1 MLTIAIVNEK
11 GGSGK
16 TTSSVNLA
24 AALGDAGKRVLL
36 VDLDGQAASTRW
48 LGVEGDPRL
57 ADALIQGGGLK
68 PIQDVLPNVS
78 LAPGSAKLD
87 SVAHDLRPTQGGQL
101 RKVLSELTRY
111 DVALID
117 CPPSLGNRLIGNALM
132 AATHALVPVETSI
145 LAMDCMKSL
154 LETLQDVRD
163 GLAHEIELLGVF
175 ACRFDSRTNL
185 SRSVLKELRRVLPGK
200 VLNTVIRENVRLRE
214 CPATGQSVLTYAPR
228 SNGAKDYRKLAA
240 EVVEML
246 EGKWHPVDVEE
257 QPDELEFEDPTVEQD
272 ELEKLEAER
281 GTQPPAEPL
290 IEPDPQNVQQQDQPA
305 GPEPVQAVEEVE
317 ITFDPPVDQ
326 APAPAAEEADAP
338 RRSPAEVAMSAWQ
351 QEQQEGEDSDPAEA
365 VTVEPEPTA
374 SAEQQQES
382 DEELTWQF
390 DADEKQESAAPA
402 EQASVAEPPDDGQD
416 ELTFDTASEENGSGD
431 ALELEFEEPEDKPAA
446 PPAPPVAE
454 AAAPPPVPEQELTL
468 DQPDQ
473 PAGEAPPLPGE
484 QPQDVQESEAP
495 AAEQESAVEM
505 EEELSFDDADDS
517 AAVEDSA
524 DQDPVADQQP
534 VATVSPK
541 DITWPTP
548 ESEYYR
554 PILEALAFLGGS
566 GKEEHVLEQVEEIM
580 SDKLNDLDRKP
591 PKDGSSKQPVWQL
604 TVQKAKRL
612 LSIDGLVKEQKFRK
626 VWKITPR
633 GKAAVANSTSEHIYD

>member
-57 ADALIQGGGLK
+57 ADALIQGGGLE
-68 PIQDVLPNVS
+68 PIEDVLPNVS

-257 QPDELEFEDPTVEQD
+257 QPEELEFEDPTVEQD
-272 ELEKLEAER
+272 EVEKLQAEP

-290 IEPDPQNVQQQDQPA
+290 IESDPQDTQKQDQPA
-305 GPEPVQAVEEVE
+305 GPEPVQAIDEVE
-317 ITFDPPVDQ
+317 ISFDPPVDQ
-326 APAPAAEEADAP
+326 APAPAAEKTNAP

-351 QEQQEGEDSDPAEA
+351 QEQQEDEDSDAAET
-365 VTVEPEPTA
+365 VTVESEPTA
-374 SAEQQQES
+374 SAEQKQES

-402 EQASVAEPPDDGQD
+402 EKASVAKPADDGQD
-416 ELTFDTASEENGSGD
+416 ELTFDNASQEDGSSD
-431 ALELEFEEPEDKPAA
+431 ALELEFEEPEDKPAV
-446 PPAPPVAE
+446 PPAPPVAS
-454 AAAPPPVPEQELTL
+454 AAAPPPLPGQELTF

-473 PAGEAPPLPGE
+473 PAGDAPPVADA
-484 QPQDVQESEAP
+484 QVQEVQDTEM
-495 AAEQESAVEM
+495 SAVVEVSPVEM
-505 EEELSFDDADDS
+505 EEELSFDHVEHTAADTDDAD
-517 AAVEDSA
+517 
-524 DQDPVADQQP
+524 QPDPDPQP
-534 VATVSPK
+534 VSTVSPK

-566 GKEEHVLEQVEEIM
+566 GKEEHVLEQVEDIM
-580 SDKLNDLDRKP
+580 SDKLNDLDRQP